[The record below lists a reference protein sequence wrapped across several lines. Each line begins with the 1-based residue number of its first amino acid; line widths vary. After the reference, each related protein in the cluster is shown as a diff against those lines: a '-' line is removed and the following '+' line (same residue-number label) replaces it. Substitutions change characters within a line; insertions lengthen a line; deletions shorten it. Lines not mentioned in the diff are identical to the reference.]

1 MNEIT
6 PDTLTILP
14 DPSLFRAARFAQRV
28 CLGLAGIAVLLSLS
42 VSVFSARVGTP
53 YLGNIG
59 TSIAATAFLC
69 ALSLL
74 FSEPKRPGR
83 RLGTHVVFSNL
94 LLTVATVYLL
104 VHVLHENTGLE
115 GRFNAGHAVMTP
127 GWASVTFAVLAIAV
141 ILIQS
146 SNSIV
151 NRIADAFVC
160 LLCLLVAILLS
171 DFVFA
176 AFHLVGR
183 PSIGLV
189 SPLTLS
195 CLVLLTAVVVL
206 SQAGHGI
213 FAIFLGIGIGS
224 KLARILAPILIA
236 LPFLR
241 EAIVA
246 HLAATGTLS
255 RYYGTAILA
264 SLSALVLVAVLL
276 FFTWRIS
283 RMENEIHDLV
293 LRDELTR
300 LYNFRGF
307 HLLAEHALRLAQ
319 RSKLPFSV
327 LFIDFENLK
336 QINAELGSN
345 ATASYLVEAG
355 EVIRTTFRE
364 SDIKGRI
371 GGEEFAVAGQ
381 FDHVGISVAALRL
394 EAASAARTDGGRRP
408 SMRFSMG
415 HVTSEENSHES
426 LKELLAKADKIRF
439 QERRQRD
446 TRVN

>member
-1 MNEIT
+1 MW
-6 PDTLTILP
+6 
-14 DPSLFRAARFAQRV
+14 
-28 CLGLAGIAVLLSLS
+28 
-42 VSVFSARVGTP
+42 VSVFNTGASSF
-53 YLGNIG
+53 GNISI
-59 TSIAATAFLC
+59 SIAATGLLC
-69 ALSLL
+69 ALSLSS
-74 FSEPKRPGR
+74 SEPKRPGR
-83 RLGTHVVFSNL
+83 VLGYARRFANL
-94 LLTVATVYLL
+94 LLAAAVVYLV
-104 VHVLHENTGLE
+104 VHALHGTAGLD
-115 GRFNAGHAVMTP
+115 GLFNAGRAAVTP
-127 GWASVTFAVLAIAV
+127 GRVSAAFAVLAITV
-141 ILIQS
+141 IVIQS
-146 SNSIV
+146 SNSIL
-151 NRIADAFVC
+151 NRIADGLVC

-176 AFHLVGR
+176 ASHLIDG
-183 PSIGLV
+183 PSPALV
-189 SPLTLS
+189 SPLTLA
-195 CLVLLTAVVVL
+195 CLTLLTTVVVL

-213 FAIFLGIGIGS
+213 FAIFLGVGIGS

-241 EAIVA
+241 EVIVA
-246 HLAATGTLS
+246 RLSTASTLS
-255 RYYGTAILA
+255 SYTVPAILT
-264 SLSALVLVAVLL
+264 SVSALFLVGVLL

-283 RMENEIHDLV
+283 RMENEIHDLI

-319 RSKLPFSV
+319 RSNLPFSV

-345 ATASYLVEAG
+345 ATAAYLVEAG

-408 SMRFSMG
+408 SMKFSMG
-415 HVTSEENSHES
+415 HVTSEKNSQES
-426 LKELLAKADKIRF
+426 LKDLLARADKVRF
-439 QERRQRD
+439 QERRQMD
-446 TRVN
+446 KRVN